1 MAGLELRVTYRSQQV
16 PVRLSEDFSTLQQ
29 LSEALEKEFDVDYEA
44 QKLLV
49 GGRIIFPAQTPH
61 KTLIEVGET
70 QFRHVAYHHVCVYAG
85 DVYPQHAH
93 VQALGLAL
101 ESYC

>member
-1 MAGLELRVTYRSQQV
+1 MAVFEVRVTYRSQHV

-49 GGRIIFPAQTPH
+49 GGRMILPAQTPH
-61 KTLIEVGET
+61 KTLIDVGET
-70 QFRHVAYHHVCVYAG
+70 QFHHPYHHVRVYAG
-85 DVYPQHAH
+85 DGDTQRAH
-93 VQALGLAL
+93 VQALGLAP
-101 ESYC
+101 ESCC

>member
-1 MAGLELRVTYRSQQV
+1 MAVFEVRVTYRSQHV

-49 GGRIIFPAQTPH
+49 GGRIIFPTKTPH
-61 KTLIEVGET
+61 KTLLEVGET
-70 QFRHVAYHHVCVYAG
+70 QFHHVGHHVRGYAG
-85 DVYPQHAH
+85 DSDTQHAH
-93 VQALGLAL
+93 VQALGLAP
-101 ESYC
+101 ESCC

>member
-1 MAGLELRVTYRSQQV
+1 MAGLEVRVTYRSQQA
-16 PVRLSEDFSTLQQ
+16 PVRLPEDFSTLQQ

-70 QFRHVAYHHVCVYAG
+70 QFHHVGNHVCVCAG
-85 DVYPQHAH
+85 DVDTQHAH
-93 VQALGLAL
+93 VQALGLAP
-101 ESYC
+101 ESCC

>member
-1 MAGLELRVTYRSQQV
+1 MAGFEVRVTYRSQQV

-49 GGRIIFPAQTPH
+49 GGRIIIPAQTAH
-61 KTLIEVGET
+61 KTLIEVGEI
-70 QFRHVAYHHVCVYAG
+70 QFHRVGYRVRVYAG
-85 DVYPQHAH
+85 DVDNQHAH
-93 VQALGLAL
+93 VQALGLAP
-101 ESYC
+101 EFCC